1 MLILAINQSS
11 KAHLLTAE
19 LLAAIE
25 EVVLTKIS
33 ASLFSEVREYG
44 KNLLN
49 LRSCVLKDNVSV

>member
-25 EVVLTKIS
+25 EVVLTK
-33 ASLFSEVREYG
+33 SLHLY
-44 KNLLN
+44 
-49 LRSCVLKDNVSV
+49 SVKCGSTAKTC